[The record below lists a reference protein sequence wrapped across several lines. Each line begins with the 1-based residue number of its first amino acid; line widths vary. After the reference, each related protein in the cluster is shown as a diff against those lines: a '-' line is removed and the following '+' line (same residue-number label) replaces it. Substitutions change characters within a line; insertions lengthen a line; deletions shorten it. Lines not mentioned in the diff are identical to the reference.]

1 MVADKKVVPRTSN
14 SQLTNLSRPNSANPP
29 TTTTGST
36 ANDGRTS
43 KELSRATSAQ
53 TFKETKDKRISTF
66 SSDDAPENKEAA
78 VLRTMRSLEGT
89 HKHYTDS
96 QREKTQEAFGAI
108 KRPAPEPPATV
119 EKEAARPTSL
129 DSAQALANGEK
140 GKTEKG
146 DERRSLGLDRTGFAL
161 ASGKEK
167 INEEKK
173 IQKPMAPPMS
183 PPREKCASTLCVPTP
198 SPQKTRR
205 QGVSPRTE
213 IDATTGKVFPASD
226 DESPLAELRDKIIV
240 SDQEKLV
247 RFRRVSDSATELGRG
262 DDVVETLK
270 ESTVLIRNAH
280 AHAHPGQPASR
291 AATPVEIH
299 QARCS
304 AEIKSAPDVSKRT
317 SQDSTA
323 SRSASASGLTR
334 TKSIE
339 ALAMD
344 NRLDKMASWIKNVE
358 TIIEDARKAVAE
370 GREPGLPVLS
380 LPAELTTADPS
391 TSSSVIQA
399 TVVHR
404 FGVTPDKATAIP
416 SHLRTSSVQVEP
428 ATPPRWMTYAEAEEK
443 IQAANAWLEEQ
454 QQGRRKKER
463 PTVGHVLKLFG
474 GEKEKAGSR
483 SSTPDPNHQLVSLK
497 PPAQTLR
504 GVPSTPALRGS
515 ISGAAAAAARQSKMP
530 HRKSES
536 NLRNFNTMPMT
547 SSPNFVAGPQY
558 DPDADE
564 DHDTAAQHN
573 NNRTRS
579 DTNTIAY
586 ASPRRVRYET
596 LLSGEPG
603 VTKQGAGWTSSNIN
617 VPSYQRKGVKPSSSM
632 ASLRERAR
640 ALLGDSRER
649 ERHIVDLSR
658 KPASSVDGHAQGSG
672 AGAGARESLKVERR
686 SSRLTLRGEKGVK
699 KETANNA
706 ASNSNTEH
714 PARPNTPAAESV
726 FGMRSGTAGGDK
738 KMKGWVKSLKGA
750 MGMGKA

>member
-1 MVADKKVVPRTSN
+1 
-14 SQLTNLSRPNSANPP
+14 
-29 TTTTGST
+29 
-36 ANDGRTS
+36 
-43 KELSRATSAQ
+43 
-53 TFKETKDKRISTF
+53 
-66 SSDDAPENKEAA
+66 
-78 VLRTMRSLEGT
+78 MRLLEGT
-89 HKHYTDS
+89 HKHYATS
-96 QREKTQEAFGAI
+96 QREKAQEAFGAI
-108 KRPAPEPPATV
+108 TRPAPEPPATV
-119 EKEAARPTSL
+119 KKEMARPTSL

-140 GKTEKG
+140 GKKEKS
-146 DERRSLGLDRTGFAL
+146 DERRSLGLERIGFGL

-167 INEEKK
+167 IDEEK
-173 IQKPMAPPMS
+173 IQKPMAAPMS
-183 PPREKCASTLCVPTP
+183 PSRAKRVSTSRMPTP

-205 QGVSPRTE
+205 QGIRPHTE
-213 IDATTGKVFPASD
+213 IDATTGKIFPASD
-226 DESPLAELRDKIIV
+226 DESPLAELREKIIV
-240 SDQEKLV
+240 SDQENLV
-247 RFRRVSDSATELGRG
+247 RFRQVPGNEGELGRG
-262 DDVVETLK
+262 DEVENLK
-270 ESTVLIRNAH
+270 ESTAPLLIQNAH
-280 AHAHPGQPASR
+280 AHAYPDQRASR
-291 AATPVEIH
+291 AAALAETH

-304 AEIKSAPDVSKRT
+304 AEIKSVPEVSKRG
-317 SQDSTA
+317 SQGSTA
-323 SRSASASGLTR
+323 PHSASVSGLTR

-391 TSSSVIQA
+391 TNSNVIQT
-399 TVVHR
+399 TVAHR

-416 SHLRTSSVQVEP
+416 SHLRTSSIQVEP
-428 ATPPRWMTYAEAEEK
+428 ATPPKWMTYAEAEEK

-454 QQGRRKKER
+454 QQGKRRKER

-483 SSTPDPNHQLVSLK
+483 SSTPDPNHHLVPLK
-497 PPAQTLR
+497 SQGQTLR

-536 NLRNFNTMPMT
+536 NLRNFNTMPVI
-547 SSPNFVAGPQY
+547 SSPSFVAGPQY
-558 DPDADE
+558 DPDTDE
-564 DHDTAAQHN
+564 DHDTATQHN
-573 NNRTRS
+573 SNRTRS
-579 DTNTIAY
+579 NTNTIAF

-603 VTKQGAGWTSSNIN
+603 VTRQGEGWTSNNIKIT
-617 VPSYQRKGVKPSSSM
+617 SYQRKEVKPSSSM

-649 ERHIVDLSR
+649 ERHIIDLSR
-658 KPASSVDGHAQGSG
+658 KPASGVDGHAQGSG
-672 AGAGARESLKVERR
+672 SGVGARESLKVERR

-699 KETANNA
+699 KDTAINV
-706 ASNSNTEH
+706 ASGNTTEH
-714 PARPNTPAAESV
+714 SARPNTPAAESV
-726 FGMRSGTAGGDK
+726 LGMRSGTTGGDK